1 MHLDIHTL
9 RDFYQRPLGG
19 IVRRMLSGRIRARW
33 RNVKGSTV
41 IGLGYASPYL
51 GSFRDEG
58 ARVGA
63 FMPAVQGAIVWPS
76 KAPCRTVMV
85 EEASLPLPD
94 ASVDRL
100 LCVHCLEMS
109 ENAGALLREIWRVL
123 TPEGRLLLVVPN
135 RRGIWARFDT
145 TPFGFGRPYSLGQ
158 LETLLKQSLFTPVD
172 QASALHMPPVHQEW
186 LLRWATAFERVGGR
200 MWPAFSGVQIV
211 EARKELMGAMPRG
224 AVTRARR
231 KLVTLPAPMRRT
243 ETRCVEREDA

>member
-19 IVRRMLSGRIRARW
+19 IVRRMLGGRIRARW
-33 RNVKGSTV
+33 RNVRSCSI
-41 IGLGYASPYL
+41 IGLGYATPYL
-51 GSFRDEG
+51 GTFREEAGCIG
-58 ARVGA
+58 AL
-63 FMPAVQGAIVWPS
+63 MPATQGAMVWPS
-76 KAPCRTVMV
+76 QGACRTVMV
-85 EEASLPLPD
+85 EEATLPLAD

-109 ENAGALLREIWRVL
+109 ENAGALLREMWRVL
-123 TPEGRLLLVVPN
+123 TPEGRILVVVPN

-158 LETLLKQSLFTPVD
+158 LEALLKQSLFTPVD
-172 QASALHMPPVHQEW
+172 QASALHMPPMHQEW
-186 LLRWATAFERVGGR
+186 LLRWATAFERLGGR
-200 MWPAFSGVQIV
+200 LWPAFSGVQIV

-224 AVTRARR
+224 QVARARR

-243 ETRCVEREDA
+243 GMPSAEREDA